1 MTPKPLV
8 AIVGRPNVGKSTL
21 FNRIIGQRLAIVDDR
36 PGTTRD
42 RLYADTEWNGVEFA
56 LVDTGGLD
64 FVKVNPQERHGSELR
79 HEYNPRQIQQLV
91 SQQAQV
97 AIAEADVIIL
107 VVSITD
113 GVTAGDLDV
122 AEQLRRSGK
131 PILLATNKA
140 DSLRRELDALE
151 FYQLGLDEPFTISAL
166 HGNGTGDLLDKV
178 VAALPKQL
186 ATTEDDSL
194 KVAIVGRPNVGKSSL
209 LNALIGQERAI
220 VSDIPGTT
228 RDTLDTRLTWEGYP
242 ITLIDTAGMRRRGH
256 IAHGEVEQ
264 YSVLRALRAIQRC
277 DVALLVVDGVDGV
290 TAQDTHI
297 ASYILDEGK
306 GAAIV
311 VNKWD
316 LVEKES
322 DTLAIYEQQ
331 IQAVM
336 DFMTWAPRVFVSA
349 KTKRRIHTVLAA
361 AVRAQEGRKLR
372 VPTGELNELVRDATT
387 RHAPPSKHGKRLR
400 FFYATQPT
408 IEPPTFV
415 FFVSDTELVH
425 FSYQRYLENL
435 IRERWGFAGTPIRM
449 SFRRKEKGEE

>member
-1 MTPKPLV
+1 
-8 AIVGRPNVGKSTL
+8 VGKSTL

-42 RLYADTEWNGVEFA
+42 RLYADSEWNGVEFA

-64 FVKVNPQERHGSELR
+64 FVRARPHEPHGSEIM
-79 HEYNPRQIQQLV
+79 HEYNPRQIQQMV

-97 AIAEADVIIL
+97 AIEEADAIIL

-113 GVTAGDLDV
+113 GVTAGDLEV

-131 PILLATNKA
+131 PIILTTNKA
-140 DSLRRELDALE
+140 DNLRRELDAME
-151 FYQLGLDEPFTISAL
+151 FYQLGLAEPFSVSAL

-178 VAALPKQL
+178 VAALPKQ
-186 ATTEDDSL
+186 APMVEDDSL
-194 KVAIVGRPNVGKSSL
+194 KIAIVGRPNVGKSSL
-209 LNALIGQERAI
+209 LNALIGQERMI
-220 VSDIPGTT
+220 VSEIPGTT
-228 RDTLDTRLTWEGYP
+228 RDSIDTGMTWDGQP
-242 ITLIDTAGMRRRGH
+242 VTLIDTAGIRRRGH

-277 DVALLVVDGVDGV
+277 DVALLVADGADGI
-290 TAQDTHI
+290 TAQDAHV

-306 GAAIV
+306 GAVIV

-322 DTLAIYEQQ
+322 DTMTIYQQ
-331 IQAVM
+331 QVLSVM
-336 DFMTWAPRVFVSA
+336 DFMTWAPLVFVSA
-349 KTKRRIHTVLAA
+349 KTKRRVHMAMEA
-361 AVRAQEGRKLR
+361 AVQARAGRKLR
-372 VPTGELNELVRDATT
+372 VSTGELNDLVRDATI

-400 FFYATQPT
+400 FFYATQPS

-415 FFVSDTELVH
+415 FFVSDTEMVH

-435 IRERWGFAGTPIRM
+435 IREKWGFAGTPIKM
-449 SFRRKEKGEE
+449 SFREKVKGEG